1 MLLSGSFVVSGECLA
16 VLENVGLSS
25 YASKI
30 TLEAKASRKKQQ
42 TEMMRS
48 LDKLVKVIGIAIIP
62 IGILMFCRT
71 FFALRQY
78 VTAERCVDDSC
89 TCRNDT

>member
-62 IGILMFCRT
+62 IGILMFAEHFCT
-71 FFALRQY
+71 RQY